1 MILFFKKLILWLE
14 MIKTSIVVNFFMPFD
29 SIFSNVKGKNGK

>member
-14 MIKTSIVVNFFMPFD
+14 MIKTSIVVNFLMPFD